1 MRRILLMTFVFC
13 IGIIQS
19 YVNLGFKT
27 KKAGEF
33 TFSAKRLD
41 QPMLL
46 QDNETGATID
56 LTDGD
61 YQFTSDAGTFNNRF
75 VLVPSRGTTGIADIV
90 SKTGVNI
97 MPTESGLN
105 ITGLNG
111 KNVTIYSTNGT
122 LLATRSSDGM
132 LNLMAGVYIVKV
144 DNMSTKVMVK

>member
-1 MRRILLMTFVFC
+1 MVIISLL
-13 IGIIQS
+13 
-19 YVNLGFKT
+19 
-27 KKAGEF
+27 
-33 TFSAKRLD
+33 
-41 QPMLL
+41 
-46 QDNETGATID
+46 
-56 LTDGD
+56 
-61 YQFTSDAGTFNNRF
+61 SDAGAFNSRF
-75 VLVPSRGTTGIADIV
+75 VLVPTRGTTGIADIV

>member
-1 MRRILLMTFVFC
+1 M
-13 IGIIQS
+13 
-19 YVNLGFKT
+19 
-27 KKAGEF
+27 
-33 TFSAKRLD
+33 
-41 QPMLL
+41 
-46 QDNETGATID
+46 
-56 LTDGD
+56 TDGD
-61 YQFTSDAGTFNNRF
+61 YQFTSDAGAFNSRF
-75 VLVPSRGTTGIADIV
+75 VLVPTRGTTGIADIV